1 MGEKECTRFFL
12 ALLSHDRNVGAFDHE
27 NAVKTSVKIPYEYTP
42 NAYISEKAIV
52 SDENIKNL

>member
-1 MGEKECTRFFL
+1 M

-27 NAVKTSVKIPYEYTP
+27 NAIKTSVKIPYEYTP